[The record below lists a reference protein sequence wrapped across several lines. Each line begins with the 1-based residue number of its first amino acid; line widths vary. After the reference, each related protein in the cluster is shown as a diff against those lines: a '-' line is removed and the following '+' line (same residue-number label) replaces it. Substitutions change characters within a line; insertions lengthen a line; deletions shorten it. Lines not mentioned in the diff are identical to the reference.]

1 MSNIDLEKIKHYCA
15 YQERCHSE
23 VRSKLLELKVYGLE
37 LENYIT
43 ILIEENFLN
52 EERYACSYA
61 RGKFRFKH
69 WGKTKI
75 KYQLKAKQI
84 STYLINKA
92 MQEIDDEEYWQV
104 LNTLAEKKIQSL
116 HAEKNK
122 FAKISKV
129 RNYLLQKGFEPG
141 LIYEVMKELGVAD

>member
-1 MSNIDLEKIKHYCA
+1 LSSIDLEKIKHYCA

-37 LENYIT
+37 LENYIS

-61 RGKFRFKH
+61 RGKFRFKQ

-84 STYLINKA
+84 SPYLINKA

-104 LNTLAEKKIQSL
+104 LTTLAEKKSQSL
-116 HAEKNK
+116 QTEKNRFIK
-122 FAKISKV
+122 SQKI
-129 RNYLLQKGFEPG
+129 RNYLLQKGFESG
-141 LIYEVMKELGVAD
+141 LIYEVMKDLGIAE